1 VSGVGAWQADL
12 VSPQLLTEE
21 IYRLLLLSLATVM
34 YSLVFGQAGPD
45 RVIEILAAE
54 MAQNL
59 RLLGATKLSELTPA
73 MVNARALEA
82 DLYEPYI
89 SPIPNLRVGTT
100 QEKL

>member
-1 VSGVGAWQADL
+1 
-12 VSPQLLTEE
+12 
-21 IYRLLLLSLATVM
+21 M

-45 RVIEILAAE
+45 RVIEILGDE
-54 MAQNL
+54 IGQNL

-73 MVNARALEA
+73 MVNTRALEA

-89 SPIPNLRVGTT
+89 SPIPTLRVGGT